1 MPWYWPWAA
10 APRPPPWKYHYQAL
24 KYDFNIPE
32 ALTLAWT
39 QLLIAGGLFVV
50 LNRLGKVTW
59 MAPDMS
65 SQPRLPRSD
74 QLMRLL
80 HYLLYGLLWL
90 VLLAHTCWLCCP
102 VYGRWT
108 YRWQALSILQPL
120 LVTLGLGVN
129 CARDWRCSGVCG
141 PVTGAAGAQ
150 AGTRTP
156 AARPGMAGD
165 PYPGDTGTGVVGGP
179 VCVFSQAH

>member
-1 MPWYWPWAA
+1 MAI
-10 APRPPPWKYHYQAL
+10 YQAL

-65 SQPRLPRSD
+65 SQPRLPRSS
-74 QLMRLL
+74 QLMLRLL

-90 VLLAHTCWLCCP
+90 VLLAPLLALLP
-102 VYGRWT
+102 GLALDSR
-108 YRWQALSILQPL
+108 RWQALSILQPL
-120 LVTLGLGVN
+120 LVTLGLGW
-129 CARDWRCSGVCG
+129 CARDWRWLWRMRCCYRR
-141 PVTGAAGAQ
+141 AAGAQ

-156 AARPGMAGD
+156 AARPWNGWR
-165 PYPGDTGTGVVGGP
+165 PIPW
-179 VCVFSQAH
+179 